1 MVVYS
6 AGHYQYTGHLLA
18 LSNCRPRAGTVP
30 QEFCS
35 VRTPLVWAKWARYL
49 EAHPDQD
56 YAAYIVQGLQEGF
69 RIGFDHQRHNCRK
82 AKQNMVSAREKPEV
96 VREYLGKECAE
107 GRVLGPLDPDQ
118 YPGVHVSRF
127 GVIPKGSTGKW
138 RLIVDLSAP
147 EGHSVNDGI
156 REDWCSLS
164 YVTVDDAVSA
174 VQRLGQGAQL
184 AKVDIRS
191 AYQIV
196 PVHPDDRPLLGMMW
210 EGALYVDTALP
221 FGLRS
226 APKIFNSV
234 ADAVEWVVRGHG
246 VSELFHYLDDFL
258 VVGAPNSMECAEHLT
273 TLLAIFND
281 LNIPVAT
288 EKLDGPTTRLVFLGV
303 EIDTAEMVLRLPT
316 QKLLELQDL
325 VERWMGKKACYLYEL
340 QSLAGKLQHA
350 CKVVRPGRTFL
361 RRVFEMMHVTGKKYH
376 HVRLNAGFRSDIT
389 WWHTFLASWNGVAVM
404 PGMGV
409 KGPAIEAFT
418 DASGAMGCGAWWSPH
433 WMQLKWSQ
441 LKGSS

>member
-1 MVVYS
+1 M
-6 AGHYQYTGHLLA
+6 
-18 LSNCRPRAGTVP
+18 
-30 QEFCS
+30 
-35 VRTPLVWAKWARYL
+35 
-49 EAHPDQD
+49 
-56 YAAYIVQGLQEGF
+56 
-69 RIGFDHQRHNCRK
+69 
-82 AKQNMVSAREKPEV
+82 
-96 VREYLGKECAE
+96 
-107 GRVLGPLDPDQ
+107 
-118 YPGVHVSRF
+118 
-127 GVIPKGSTGKW
+127 
-138 RLIVDLSAP
+138 
-147 EGHSVNDGI
+147 
-156 REDWCSLS
+156 
-164 YVTVDDAVSA
+164 
-174 VQRLGQGAQL
+174 
-184 AKVDIRS
+184 
-191 AYQIV
+191 
-196 PVHPDDRPLLGMMW
+196 
-210 EGALYVDTALP
+210 
-221 FGLRS
+221 
-226 APKIFNSV
+226 
-234 ADAVEWVVRGHG
+234 EWVVRGHG

-258 VVGAPNSMECAEHLT
+258 VVGAPNSMECAEHLI

-418 DASGAMGCGAWWSPH
+418 DA
-433 WMQLKWSQ
+433 
-441 LKGSS
+441 